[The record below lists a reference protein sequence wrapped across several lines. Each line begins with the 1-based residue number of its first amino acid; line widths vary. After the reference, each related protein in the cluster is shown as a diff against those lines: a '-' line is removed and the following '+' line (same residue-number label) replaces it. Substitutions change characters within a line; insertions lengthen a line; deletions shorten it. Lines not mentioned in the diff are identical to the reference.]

1 MDEYERWWEDDDEDE
16 IFSVP
21 TASFDLGL
29 LERLDTSGTLTFAA
43 ERLDTMYVD
52 VDNGVFRRRGAYW
65 LPATVTIQW
74 INDEPTVDA
83 YGVEDMVG
91 HDVVK
96 VAGPT
101 ILEVVRILES
111 LPEFAS
117 WFLQSFIHQ
126 RSERIAL
133 RPYREQMFN
142 EFKEGHPD
150 KYGDAVFSP
159 DPDEEENVVALG
171 PELTNAQ
178 LRRARQLWEDGL
190 PPAKA
195 VAAARNELPS

>member
-1 MDEYERWWEDDDEDE
+1 MDEYERWWEEDDEDE

-29 LERLDTSGTLTFAA
+29 LQRLDTWGTLTFTVQ
-43 ERLDTMYVD
+43 RLDTMDVD

-65 LPATVTIQW
+65 LPATVSVQW
-74 INDEPTVDA
+74 VDGEPTVDA

-117 WFLQSFIHQ
+117 WFLRSFIHS
-126 RSERIAL
+126 RAERIEL
-133 RPYREQMFN
+133 RPVREEMFN
-142 EFKEGHPD
+142 KFKERNRDWYGH
-150 KYGDAVFSP
+150 AVFAP

-195 VAAARNELPS
+195 VAAARSQLPA

>member
-1 MDEYERWWEDDDEDE
+1 MDELNRWWEDNDEDE

-21 TASFDLGL
+21 TATFDLGL
-29 LERLDTSGTLTFAA
+29 LERMDTWGTLTFTVQ
-43 ERLDTMYVD
+43 RLDTMYVD

-65 LPATVTIQW
+65 LPATVSVQW
-74 INDEPTVDA
+74 VDGEPTVDA

-101 ILEVVRILES
+101 ILEVVRILEL

-117 WFLQSFIHQ
+117 WFLQSFIHR

-133 RPYREQMFN
+133 RPYREQTFN
-142 EFKEGHPD
+142 ELKKRHPD
-150 KYGDAVFSP
+150 KYGNNVFAP

-178 LRRARQLWEDGL
+178 LHRVRQLWEEGL

-195 VAAARNELPS
+195 VAAARIEIPA